1 MNLFFSLV
9 VAGCVLICSAGCTT
23 NKLTANQIAE
33 AQLALSRGEITK
45 AQYLQMKQQ
54 AEQAEAM
61 RRAVLL
67 AD

>member
-9 VAGCVLICSAGCTT
+9 VAGCVLICTAACTA

>member
-9 VAGCVLICSAGCTT
+9 ISGCVLFCVAGCTT